1 MKLTSVR
8 ALQHVT
14 LSVEGVDV
22 ATSMA
27 EVATPTP
34 DPDILHI
41 PQLSVEVCLVLGAVQ
56 IGSDPG
62 YHSNFYPY
70 LEIAIELTL

>member
-14 LSVEGVDV
+14 LSVEGADV

-27 EVATPTP
+27 EVATSTP
-34 DPDILHI
+34 DPDILRI
-41 PQLSVEVCLVLGAVQ
+41 PQLSVEVRLVLGQ
-56 IGSDPG
+56 YSDN
-62 YHSNFYPY
+62 SIF
-70 LEIAIELTL
+70 ES